1 MTICTYVCEH
11 APVSHVYNRAQACML
26 GIMYTQIRFLE
37 KMQEADV
44 YIYMYACKLAVITNK
59 TKINRMSMQIC
70 TCRLGILFI

>member
-44 YIYMYACKLAVITNK
+44 YIYIYVCM
-59 TKINRMSMQIC
+59 
-70 TCRLGILFI
+70 